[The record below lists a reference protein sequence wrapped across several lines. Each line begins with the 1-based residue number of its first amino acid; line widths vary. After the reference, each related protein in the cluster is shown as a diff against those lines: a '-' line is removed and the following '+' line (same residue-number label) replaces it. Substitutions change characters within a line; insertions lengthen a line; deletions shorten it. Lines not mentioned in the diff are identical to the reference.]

1 MIIMRNM
8 HVVRP
13 YKVGAKTGKSIAV
26 IIPSEI
32 VKQYGINPSSVI
44 ILKSDPIAKK
54 ITLEAMK
61 EEEGTERLEIIG
73 SIGEQL

>member
-1 MIIMRNM
+1 MTIMRKM

-32 VKQYGINPSSVI
+32 IKQYGINPSSVI
-44 ILKSDPIAKK
+44 ILKGDLLTKK

-61 EEEGTERLEIIG
+61 EAETIEKLEKIG
-73 SIGEQL
+73 SICE

>member
-1 MIIMRNM
+1 MRKI

-32 VKQYGINPSSVI
+32 VKRYEISPSSVI
-44 ILKSDPIAKK
+44 IVKSDGSTKK
-54 ITLEAMK
+54 ISLEAIK
-61 EEEGTERLEIIG
+61 EAETAERLEKNRINR
-73 SIGEQL
+73 